1 MLKRDKNLKNDI
13 IDILRNQG
21 YATYARLLQL
31 FDVYTTDDPKHIA
44 YMIPGKA
51 AIVLNENVLYEKQ
64 VSVLV
69 RHEILHEFLT
79 HMERQ
84 IEFEKNHPGLKP
96 PKSNNQLANIAA
108 DFEISN
114 LGYTDDDKYRVRNI
128 QVGDNDYLSGLVTEL
143 EEPGWENLTFEEMYE
158 KLLEKTEQ
166 EQKQIAQQL
175 QNMSDIDADDL
186 QKLSDEIDQTVDQ
199 LEGQEGQEDQ
209 EEKDQDSDK
218 SQDSKD
224 QNSDKSQSS
233 KNQNSENEEEED
245 QKPESNQGSDQ
256 DKTFKNKKQDI
267 DKLNKMKD
275 QVDQMKDQVD
285 KIDNDEKKVERTSE
299 SKLKKDIEAR
309 AKEIS
314 KILKDIRVKDDLV
327 NETRVKKI
335 KQKAA
340 RAAKKAETYAT
351 SGLRQFTLNLNRFIK
366 NAIDAGEDYSYA
378 KTNPSYS
385 RYGFLMPTLN
395 PMEGPVPSINV
406 YHDVSF
412 SFSDE
417 RKTTAAMQAIA
428 TLNKYVRK
436 GEIIINV
443 YYFSDEVYSSRAAG
457 LDKGTN
463 GKPILDHIEATK
475 PQNVIV
481 ITDGD
486 ITDCDHVVTVPGAVW
501 MLFYGG
507 RSQNLIDHLK
517 GKKEN
522 RYYDINWSNK

>member
-1 MLKRDKNLKNDI
+1 MLKRDNELKEDI
-13 IDILRNQG
+13 IDILRDQG

-31 FDVYTTDDPKHIA
+31 FDVYITDDSNVIA

-64 VSVLV
+64 ISTLV

-84 IEFEKNHPGLKP
+84 IEFEKTHPGLKI
-96 PKSNNQLANIAA
+96 PKSNNKLANIAA

-114 LGYTDDDKYRVRNI
+114 VGYTDDDKYRVRNI
-128 QVGDNDYLSGLVTEL
+128 QKGNDYLSGLVTEI

-158 KLLEKTEQ
+158 KLLEKTEE
-166 EQKQIAQQL
+166 EQKQIMQQL
-175 QNMSDIDADDL
+175 QNMSDMDADDL
-186 QKLSDEIDQTVDQ
+186 QKISDEIDQTIED
-199 LEGQEGQEDQ
+199 LEDQEGQGGASDDQ
-209 EEKDQDSDK
+209 QDSENGEEKDQKGNNLK
-218 SQDSKD
+218 S
-224 QNSDKSQSS
+224 
-233 KNQNSENEEEED
+233 
-245 QKPESNQGSDQ
+245 SDQ
-256 DKTFKNKKQDI
+256 DPKDTKQDI
-267 DKLNKMKD
+267 DKLNKMKGQID
-275 QVDQMKDQVD
+275 KMKDQVD
-285 KIDNDEKKVERTSE
+285 QIDNAGSKIESEKE
-299 SKLKKDIEAR
+299 SKIKKDIEAR
-309 AKEIS
+309 AKKIS
-314 KILKDIRVKDDLV
+314 KILKDIQVKDDLV

-351 SGLRQFTLNLNRFIK
+351 SGLRQFTLNLNKFIK

-378 KTNPSYS
+378 RTNPSYS
-385 RYGFLMPTLN
+385 RHGFLMPTLN
-395 PMEGPVPSINV
+395 PMEGPIPSINV
-406 YHDVSF
+406 YHDVSA

-436 GEIIINV
+436 GEIIINI

-481 ITDGD
+481 ITDND

-501 MLFYGG
+501 MLFYEG

-517 GKKEN
+517 GKKET
-522 RYYDINWSNK
+522 RYYDISWKG

>member
-51 AIVLNENVLYEKQ
+51 AIVLNENTLYEKQ

-158 KLLEKTEQ
+158 KLLEKREEEQ
-166 EQKQIAQQL
+166 QQIIQQL
-175 QNMSDIDADDL
+175 QNMSDINAGEL
-186 QKLSDEIDQTVDQ
+186 QELEDELESVIDQ
-199 LEGQEGQEDQ
+199 LENEEQEGEGQES
-209 EEKDQDSDK
+209 QDNSDK
-218 SQDSKD
+218 SQDSEEGKEGQSSSDKD
-224 QNSDKSQSS
+224 QDSEKKEGENDSNSTSS
-233 KNQNSENEEEED
+233 QNS
-245 QKPESNQGSDQ
+245 KA
-256 DKTFKNKKQDI
+256 KKQDI

-275 QVDQMKDQVD
+275 QVSQMKDQVD
-285 KIDNDEKKVERTSE
+285 QIDNDEKKVERTSE

-340 RAAKKAETYAT
+340 RAAKKAETYVT

-366 NAIDAGEDYSYA
+366 NAVDAGEDYSYA

-481 ITDGD
+481 ITDSD

-501 MLFYGG
+501 MLFYEG

-522 RYYDINWSNK
+522 RYYDIDFKRGN

>member
-51 AIVLNENVLYEKQ
+51 AIVLNENALYEKQ

-158 KLLEKTEQ
+158 KLLEKREEEQ
-166 EQKQIAQQL
+166 QQIIQQL
-175 QNMSDIDADDL
+175 QNMSDINAGEL
-186 QKLSDEIDQTVDQ
+186 QELEDELESAIDQ
-199 LEGQEGQEDQ
+199 LENEEQEGEGQESQDNSDKNQ
-209 EEKDQDSDK
+209 DSEEGKEGQSSSDKDQDSEK
-218 SQDSKD
+218 KEGENDSTSTSS
-224 QNSDKSQSS
+224 QNSKA
-233 KNQNSENEEEED
+233 
-245 QKPESNQGSDQ
+245 
-256 DKTFKNKKQDI
+256 KKQDI

-275 QVDQMKDQVD
+275 QVSQMKDQVD
-285 KIDNDEKKVERTSE
+285 QIDNDEKKIERTSE

-436 GEIIINV
+436 GEITINV

-481 ITDGD
+481 ITDSD

-501 MLFYGG
+501 MLFYEG

>member
-1 MLKRDKNLKNDI
+1 MLKRDKDLKNDI

-31 FDVYTTDDPKHIA
+31 FDVYTTDNPKHIA

-51 AIVLNENVLYEKQ
+51 AIVLNENALYEKQ

-84 IEFEKNHPGLKP
+84 IEFEKTHPGLKP

-158 KLLEKTEQ
+158 KLLEKREEEQ
-166 EQKQIAQQL
+166 QQIIQQL
-175 QNMSDIDADDL
+175 QGMSDINAGDL
-186 QKLSDEIDQTVDQ
+186 QELEDELEDTINQ
-199 LEGQEGQEDQ
+199 LEGEEQEGQEDKESQ
-209 EEKDQDSDK
+209 GNSDKNQDSK
-218 SQDSKD
+218 GKESQDS
-224 QNSDKSQSS
+224 SDKGQDSEEKEEENNSTSTSSQSS
-233 KNQNSENEEEED
+233 KS
-245 QKPESNQGSDQ
+245 
-256 DKTFKNKKQDI
+256 KKQDI

-275 QVDQMKDQVD
+275 QVSQMKDKVD
-285 KIDNDEKKVERTSE
+285 QIDNTGSKIESEKE
-299 SKLKKDIEAR
+299 SKIKKDIEAR
-309 AKEIS
+309 AKEIT
-314 KILKDIRVKDDLV
+314 KIFKDIKIKEKIVD
-327 NETRVKKI
+327 ETRVRKI

-340 RAAKKAETYAT
+340 KAASDTAKYTT

-406 YHDVSF
+406 YHDVSG
-412 SFSDE
+412 SFTNE
-417 RKTTAAMQAIA
+417 AKTAAAMQAIA

-436 GEIIINV
+436 GEIVINV
-443 YYFSDEVYSSRAAG
+443 YYFSDTVYSNREAG
-457 LDKGTN
+457 LDGNTDG
-463 GKPILDHIEATK
+463 GKDILAHIETTK
-475 PQNVIV
+475 PQNVII

-486 ITDCDHVVTVPGAVW
+486 IWNCDHVVTVPGAVW
-501 MLFYGG
+501 MLFYET

-517 GKKEN
+517 GKKET
-522 RYYDINWSNK
+522 RYYDIDFKKGN